1 MSVIVTNASGAKA
14 LVVTRS
20 LGRKKIEVI
29 TTDSERF
36 SAAFFSKYSR
46 SHFLYPSPVNS
57 PLEFINTLEKEV
69 KSRKID
75 VLMPINSTE
84 TLLISKYKNKFEP
97 YTKVPLADY
106 SKMVQLHN
114 KEQLMKIATEIDLPI
129 PKTYNIKNVNEI
141 RIIAEEIEYPVVIK
155 PKDATSSKG
164 VQYAYSK
171 DEFVYRYK
179 HFITENNL
187 NPSSY
192 PLVQEYIPG
201 DGYGVSVLFNHGE
214 LRALFT
220 HRRLREYPIT
230 GGPSTLRESVRHP
243 EMEKIAIDL
252 LKYINWHGVAM
263 IEFKLNKRTDRPV
276 LIEVNPRFW
285 GSINQAIASGVDFP
299 FLLYKMATDGD
310 IKPVLNYKIGVK
322 TRFLMNDLRAL
333 FSHLRHSNNR
343 IQILKEFLNFDGLC
357 DDIIIYED
365 ILPVTFFTY
374 INMKKV
380 LKRNDNICEHV
391 KLILGKNK

>member
-97 YTKVPLADY
+97 YTKVPFADY
-106 SKMVQLHN
+106 SKMIQLHN
-114 KEQLMKIATEIDLPI
+114 KEQLMKIATEIELPT
-129 PKTYNIKNVNEI
+129 PKTCIIKNVNEI
-141 RIIAEEIEYPVVIK
+141 RIIAEKIEYPVVIK

-299 FLLYKMATDGD
+299 FLLYKMATEGD
-310 IKPVLNYKIGVK
+310 IKPVLNYKLGVK

-343 IQILKEFLNFDGLC
+343 IQILKEFLNFHFDGLY
-357 DDIIIYED
+357 DDIISYKD
-365 ILPVTFFTY
+365 VLPTMFFTCT
-374 INMKKV
+374 N
-380 LKRNDNICEHV
+380 V
-391 KLILGKNK
+391 KELLRGNKGA